1 MGRFKAILSWVH
13 PSLLYTKRNEQD
25 AGRVA
30 LQEET
35 PLRVGTIG
43 GAALLSLGVVT
54 LGIVLKER
62 LKWKRELRK
71 YKEG

>member
-1 MGRFKAILSWVH
+1 MGV
-13 PSLLYTKRNEQD
+13 SLTPLHEAKRARRW
-25 AGRVA
+25 AGGASGRN
-30 LQEET
+30 

-54 LGIVLKER
+54 LGIILKER

-71 YKEG
+71 YREE